1 MLNISTKTKMTPE
14 EVIKKAI
21 DFFGPDGYKLKI
33 VYQSETSA
41 SFEGQGGTIDIN
53 ACQQKGYSSVDFI
66 SHEWDFQVKEFINKV
81 L

>member
-21 DFFGPDGYKLKI
+21 AFFGPNGYKLKI
-33 VYQSETSA
+33 INQTDTSI
-41 SFEGQGGTIDIN
+41 SFEEQGGGIDIS
-53 ACQQKGYSSVDFI
+53 ACRQKSYSSVDFI
-66 SHEWDFQVKEFINKV
+66 SREWDFQVKEFINTV

>member
-14 EVIKKAI
+14 EAIKKAI
-21 DFFGPDGYKLKI
+21 AFFGPDGYKLKI
-33 VYQSETSA
+33 VNQTETSA

-66 SHEWDFQVKEFINKV
+66 SREWDFQVKEFINTV

>member
-1 MLNISTKTKMTPE
+1 MLNISSKTKMTPE

-21 DFFGPDGYKLKI
+21 AFFGPNGYKLKI
-33 VYQSETSA
+33 ISQMDTSI
-41 SFEGQGGTIDIN
+41 SFEGQGGGIDIN

-66 SHEWDFQVKEFINKV
+66 SREWDFQVKEFINTV